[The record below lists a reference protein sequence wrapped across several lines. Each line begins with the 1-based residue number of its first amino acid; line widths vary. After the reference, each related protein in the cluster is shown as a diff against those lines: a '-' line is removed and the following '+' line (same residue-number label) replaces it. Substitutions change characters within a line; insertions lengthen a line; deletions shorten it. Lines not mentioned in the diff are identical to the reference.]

1 MPYQDDGVRNYR
13 KQYDKYDGK
22 PEQVKNRAKRNAA
35 RAMLAKEGVVKK
47 GDGKD
52 VDHKKALS
60 KGGGNG
66 RSNLKAVPAAKN
78 KSFARKSNGA
88 MK

>member
-1 MPYQDDGVRNYR
+1 MPYQANGVRNYR

-22 PEQVKNRAKRNAA
+22 PEQVKDRAKRNAA
-35 RAMLAKEGVVKK
+35 RATLAKEGVVKK

-60 KGGGNG
+60 KGGGNARG
-66 RSNLKAVPAAKN
+66 NLKAVPAAKN